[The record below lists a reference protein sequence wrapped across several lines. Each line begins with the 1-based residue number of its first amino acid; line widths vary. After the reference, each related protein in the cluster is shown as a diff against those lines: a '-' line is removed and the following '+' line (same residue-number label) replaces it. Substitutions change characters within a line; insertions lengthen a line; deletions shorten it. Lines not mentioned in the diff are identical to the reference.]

1 MAALSKKLDALSKKL
16 HPIGVD
22 LPTEV
27 GGFFI
32 GDIWHL
38 WGLVRHCGGY
48 CDNICDAGRIWAR
61 CITHHI
67 RRSAGI

>member
-1 MAALSKKLDALSKKL
+1 MAGVSKKLHPLSKKL

-27 GGFFI
+27 GGI
-32 GDIWHL
+32 LHWRYL
-38 WGLVRHCGGY
+38 ASVGLVRHCGGY
-48 CDNICDAGRIWAR
+48 CDNICDAGGIWAR